1 MIFWKMLSAIIAIGM
16 ALRSGGG
23 YHSGPHAQE
32 KGTAMPWVVGID
44 EAGYGPNLGPLAQA
58 AVAVKLPDGDPGG
71 WETLKAHVRRAAEKD
86 RKRVLIDDSKLV
98 HQGKNGL
105 AKLERG
111 LTAVFGPPG
120 GPCGDWLAGVA
131 LQGVLDDLVAEAWFD
146 AAELLPLHPDPV
158 TDLRPSLAE
167 LGIEARVVG
176 LKLVP
181 APIFN
186 KVVNASGTKA
196 TILSIG
202 LIGLM
207 TAAHH
212 SLPPGDGVA
221 FVCDQLGGRMKYA
234 PVLQSA
240 FADGWVVTEA
250 EVPGE
255 SRYRVESL
263 GRDVTATFRPRADC
277 ESVAVA
283 LASMLCKY
291 AREVCMRQFNRYW
304 ARHVPDLKPTAGYPT
319 DAKRFFDAI
328 RPTFEKL
335 GLSEEDVWR
344 VK

>member
-1 MIFWKMLSAIIAIGM
+1 
-16 ALRSGGG
+16 
-23 YHSGPHAQE
+23 
-32 KGTAMPWVVGID
+32 MPWVVGID

-58 AVAVKLPDGDPGG
+58 AVAVKLPDADPGG

-86 RKRVLIDDSKLV
+86 KKRVLIDDSKLV
-98 HQGKNGL
+98 HQGKTGL

-111 LTAVFGPPG
+111 LATVFGAPCG
-120 GPCGDWLAGVA
+120 SCGDWLAGIA
-131 LQGVLDDLVAEAWFD
+131 LQGVLDDLAAEAWYD
-146 AAELLPLHPDPV
+146 ATEVLPIHADPV
-158 TDLRPSLAE
+158 ADLRPALAE
-167 LGIEARVVG
+167 LGIEARIVG

-196 TILSIG
+196 TVLTIG

-207 TAAHH
+207 MAAHFD
-212 SLPPGDGVA
+212 LPMGERIV

-240 FADGWVVTEA
+240 FTDGWVVTET
-250 EVPGE
+250 EVVGE
-255 SRYRVESL
+255 SRYRIDSL
-263 GRDVTATFRPRADC
+263 GRDVTATFRPRADG
-277 ESVAVA
+277 ETIAVA

-304 ARHVPDLKPTAGYPT
+304 AKHVPDLKPTAGYPV
-319 DAKRFFDAI
+319 DAKRFLNDI
-328 RPTFEKL
+328 RPALAKL
-335 GLSEEDVWR
+335 GVAEDDVWR

>member
-1 MIFWKMLSAIIAIGM
+1 
-16 ALRSGGG
+16 
-23 YHSGPHAQE
+23 
-32 KGTAMPWVVGID
+32 MPWVVGID

-86 RKRVLIDDSKLV
+86 KKRVLIDDSKLV
-98 HQGKNGL
+98 HQGKTGL
-105 AKLERG
+105 ARLERG
-111 LTAVFGPPG
+111 LAAVLGPPC
-120 GPCGDWLAGVA
+120 GPCRDWLTPIA
-131 LQGVLDDLVAEAWFD
+131 LQGVLDDLAGEGWFD
-146 AAELLPLHPDPV
+146 PTELLPLHPDPV
-158 TDLRPSLAE
+158 TDLRPALAA
-167 LGIEARVVG
+167 LGVEARVVG

-196 TILSIG
+196 TVLSIG
-202 LIGLM
+202 LIGLLA
-207 TAAHH
+207 AAHYG
-212 SLPPGDGVA
+212 LPMGERVT
-221 FVCDQLGGRMKYA
+221 FVCDQQGGRMKYG
-234 PVLQSA
+234 PLLQSA
-240 FADGWVVTEA
+240 FTDGWVVTEA
-250 EVPGE
+250 EQLGE

-304 ARHVPDLKPTAGYPT
+304 ATHVPYLKPTAGYPT

-328 RPTFEKL
+328 RPVLPKL
-335 GLSEEDVWR
+335 GLAEDDVWR